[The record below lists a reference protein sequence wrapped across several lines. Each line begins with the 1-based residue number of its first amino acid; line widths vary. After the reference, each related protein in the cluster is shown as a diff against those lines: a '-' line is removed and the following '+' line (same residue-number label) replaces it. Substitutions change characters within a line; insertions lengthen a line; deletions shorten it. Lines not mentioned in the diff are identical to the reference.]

1 MASVTRVGISFTLT
15 PEQRELREL
24 AHEFA
29 ANELRPVASEWD
41 AKDDFPRDLLPKAAR
56 LGLTATRIPREY
68 GGVEVDAVTASIVA
82 EELSWGC
89 AGLAATIGATQFP
102 VRPLLRFG
110 TEEQKERYL
119 PMLASEEG
127 CLAAFATTETQ
138 GGSDVSA
145 MRTSARRDGDE
156 WVLNGEKCYV
166 TNGGIAELTLVFA
179 RAEGGISAFLVE
191 RGDPGVSAGRKEDK
205 IGLRSSHTGSLVL
218 ADARIPADRLL
229 GEEGGGFLVAMDFF
243 EHSRPQVAAG
253 AVGVARAAFE
263 YATEYA
269 RERKAFGKPILA
281 KQGVSFKLADMAME
295 IEAARLLTWRA
306 CAALDAGEDAGL
318 LGSYAKAFAA
328 DAAMRATTDAVQIL
342 GGAGIMR
349 DHPVEKWMRDAKVFQ
364 IVEGTSEI
372 QRHVIAG
379 YLRG

>member
-1 MASVTRVGISFTLT
+1 
-15 PEQRELREL
+15 
-24 AHEFA
+24 
-29 ANELRPVASEWD
+29 
-41 AKDDFPRDLLPKAAR
+41 
-56 LGLTATRIPREY
+56 
-68 GGVEVDAVTASIVA
+68 
-82 EELSWGC
+82 
-89 AGLAATIGATQFP
+89 
-102 VRPLLRFG
+102 
-110 TEEQKERYL
+110 
-119 PMLASEEG
+119 MLASEEG
-127 CLAAFATTETQ
+127 CLAAFAFTEPQ
-138 GGSDVSA
+138 AGSDVSA

-191 RGDPGVSAGRKEDK
+191 GGDPGVSAGRKEDK

-269 RERKAFGKPILA
+269 REREAFGKPILA